1 MGWHLLTRWQ
11 QNVET
16 KDSTDASAPL
26 GAFSFNYL
34 PTDGATRDCGRSL
47 ASLVVL
53 GATQGLLPMIVR
65 MTRTFTNSSGGT
77 PLGRL
82 ADPKRT
88 AGVVYFLVGSD
99 GAWINGQTIRING
112 GIV

>member
-16 KDSTDASAPL
+16 KDSTDAPAPL
-26 GAFSFNYL
+26 GAFPFNYL

-53 GATQGLLPMIVR
+53 VATQGLLPMIVR
-65 MTRTFTNSSGGT
+65 MTRTFTNSSGFLSGWP
-77 PLGRL
+77 PLSVS
-82 ADPKRT
+82 ADAKRF
-88 AGVVYFLVGSD
+88 AGGVSFLVGSD
-99 GAWINGQTIRING
+99 GA
-112 GIV
+112 